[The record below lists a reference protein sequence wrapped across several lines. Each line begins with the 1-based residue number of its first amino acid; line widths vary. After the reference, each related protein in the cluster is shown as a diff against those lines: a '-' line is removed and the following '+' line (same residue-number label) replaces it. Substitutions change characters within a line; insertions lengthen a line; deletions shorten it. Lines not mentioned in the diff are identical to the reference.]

1 MKKAGR
7 AMMGSMLFAAVLLG
21 SSAAAEAKTYRVL
34 TNYAD
39 SNKTHMIFDTI
50 VKRYQEEV
58 DPDFDVEWEVITST
72 NNLWDKVR
80 LYLASGDLPDVF
92 NLMNGPIA
100 EEMISDNKLVNM
112 TEALQAEGKYDEM
125 NQAVRDFFTAKD
137 GNVYM
142 LPSGRVAEFFAYRK
156 PLFEKY
162 GLSVPTT

>member
-1 MKKAGR
+1 
-7 AMMGSMLFAAVLLG
+7 MGV
-21 SSAAAEAKTYRVL
+21 
-34 TNYAD
+34 
-39 SNKTHMIFDTI
+39 
-50 VKRYQEEV
+50 RYG
-58 DPDFDVEWEVITST
+58 
-72 NNLWDKVR
+72 

-137 GNVYM
+137 GNVYV

-162 GLSVPTT
+162 GSVGTHSPGRNFFRCAKH

>member
-58 DPDFDVEWEVITST
+58 
-72 NNLWDKVR
+72 R
-80 LYLASGDLPDVF
+80 SGF
-92 NLMNGPIA
+92 
-100 EEMISDNKLVNM
+100 
-112 TEALQAEGKYDEM
+112 
-125 NQAVRDFFTAKD
+125 
-137 GNVYM
+137 
-142 LPSGRVAEFFAYRK
+142 
-156 PLFEKY
+156 
-162 GLSVPTT
+162 